1 MGKTTAKD
9 LTIAQLKKML
19 TEKSKEEIIYFLAN
33 LYKYSPSVKQAVN
46 INFNPQYGEK
56 LLAEAQSKID
66 KLCFPNT
73 KSGIP
78 YNFSISGIKAIV
90 KDFKNV
96 CNDEKL
102 IAQLNL
108 HCAKNLIEFTN
119 TFGDIDESFYNVL
132 ERYFYDAAIIIGS
145 YDDMYEKYFQSLEN
159 LWEQTYDVG
168 WGLYDELSDTLDR
181 IRR

>member
-9 LTIAQLKKML
+9 LTIAQLKKIL

-66 KLCFPNT
+66 KRCFPNT

-78 YNFSISGIKAIV
+78 YNFPFRA
-90 KDFKNV
+90 
-96 CNDEKL
+96 
-102 IAQLNL
+102 
-108 HCAKNLIEFTN
+108 
-119 TFGDIDESFYNVL
+119 
-132 ERYFYDAAIIIGS
+132 
-145 YDDMYEKYFQSLEN
+145 
-159 LWEQTYDVG
+159 
-168 WGLYDELSDTLDR
+168 
-181 IRR
+181 

>member
-9 LTIAQLKKML
+9 LTIAQLKKIL

-102 IAQLNL
+102 IARLNL
-108 HCAKNLIEFTN
+108 HCTKGCHLDSLIFNYLDFLSYPCFSSHETN
-119 TFGDIDESFYNVL
+119 SSICSFAFCSSGKEISNF
-132 ERYFYDAAIIIGS
+132 ERF
-145 YDDMYEKYFQSLEN
+145 
-159 LWEQTYDVG
+159 
-168 WGLYDELSDTLDR
+168 
-181 IRR
+181 

>member
-9 LTIAQLKKML
+9 LTIAQLKKIL

-46 INFNPQYGEK
+46 INFNPQYCEK
-56 LLAEAQSKID
+56 LLVEAQAKID

-73 KSGIP
+73 KSGLP
-78 YNFSISGIKAIV
+78 YNFSISGIKSIV
-90 KDFKNV
+90 KNFNNV
-96 CNDEKL
+96 CNDDEL
-102 IAQLNL
+102 IARLNL

-119 TFGDIDESFYNVL
+119 TFGDIDESFYNAL

>member
-19 TEKSKEEIIYFLAN
+19 TEA
-33 LYKYSPSVKQAVN
+33 QA
-46 INFNPQYGEK
+46 
-56 LLAEAQSKID
+56 KID

-96 CNDEKL
+96 CNDE
-102 IAQLNL
+102 N
-108 HCAKNLIEFTN
+108 
-119 TFGDIDESFYNVL
+119 
-132 ERYFYDAAIIIGS
+132 
-145 YDDMYEKYFQSLEN
+145 
-159 LWEQTYDVG
+159 
-168 WGLYDELSDTLDR
+168 
-181 IRR
+181 